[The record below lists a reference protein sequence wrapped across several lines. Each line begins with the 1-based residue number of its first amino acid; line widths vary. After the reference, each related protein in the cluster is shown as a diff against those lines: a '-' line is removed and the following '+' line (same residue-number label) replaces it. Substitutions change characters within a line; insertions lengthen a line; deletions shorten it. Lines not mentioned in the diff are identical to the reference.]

1 MVAQLDTPAISS
13 PSHSTYLVEG
23 MVQVFTASRRS
34 FFTTVMAQALR
45 IAGQGTRVLVV
56 QFLKGGLHQ
65 GSEHPVRLCQNLDW
79 IRCNLPRCLD
89 TPHLEATE
97 TDALVK
103 LWEHTRNA
111 VLGGQYSLIVLDE
124 VSLAV
129 NFGLLSEKDVLEL
142 VKNRPPQVDIV
153 LTGPEMPPAILSIAD
168 QVTEIRLKDNRG

>member
-1 MVAQLDTPAISS
+1 MVAQLDTPVISS
-13 PSHSTYLVEG
+13 PSHSPYLVEG
-23 MVQVFTASRRS
+23 LVQVFTASRRS

-45 IAGQGTRVLVV
+45 IAGQGRRVLVV

-65 GSEHPVRLCQNLDW
+65 GSERPVRLCQNLDW

-103 LWEHTRNA
+103 LWEHTRNV
-111 VLGGQYSLIVLDE
+111 VLDGQYSLVILDE

-129 NFGLLSEKDVLEL
+129 NLGLLLEKDVLEL

-153 LTGPEMPPAILSIAD
+153 LTGPEMPETILSVAD
-168 QVTEIRLKDNRG
+168 QVTKIRLRDHRC